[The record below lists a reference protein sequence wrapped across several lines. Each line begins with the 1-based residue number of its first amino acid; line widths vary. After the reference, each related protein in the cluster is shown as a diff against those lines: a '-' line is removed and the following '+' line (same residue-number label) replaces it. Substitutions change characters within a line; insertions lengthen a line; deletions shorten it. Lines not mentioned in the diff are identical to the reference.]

1 MARTTDII
9 LLLVCVV
16 TVASA
21 DLNKGI
27 RRRVAERLKELGLEN
42 KDPSG
47 ALPVHSRETRE
58 SKDCP
63 NITEDLVTFEL
74 NFTDGLKPTSILLQQ
89 VVKND
94 VSYETYGARYFG
106 KEWIIGTVNV
116 RPYLNCLLWDSED
129 LVEAVRKMIVPPSN
143 LPYNFSLPLE
153 QLPATT
159 LVGEV
164 EQPKEVDDLVYGGRI
179 KDGFFLEAG
188 AHNFET
194 NSDSLYWEIKHGW
207 RGLLVEPHPLTF
219 RYGLTKQRRAH
230 SVQTCLSPEP
240 RPATLLFDPHGSV
253 RNETLREAMSG
264 LVPEEKVTAW
274 KNANFEMQCMPLY
287 TLLLAM
293 GNPTVHHFS
302 LDVEG
307 AEFPILKTI
316 PWDKVDIRAL
326 SVETYLA
333 GRLYPGDQKDLIAYM
348 EKVGYRHIH
357 WAHQKTNKDRM
368 QMGTHDDLFV
378 RNDVTLEKEQSWKK
392 ANLKFADNTKK
403 GFASELKVKMDQHLD
418 SGNMNMPKRE
428 KEDL

>member
-1 MARTTDII
+1 MSFAKKNDGQKTSINYKSYEFIGLTGFIKNTNCYHQEMLKTNIARSGRQRTSRMARTTDII

-94 VSYETYGARYFG
+94 VTHETYGARYGG
-106 KEWIIGTVNV
+106 KEWIIGTANV

-164 EQPKEVDDLVYGGRI
+164 
-179 KDGFFLEAG
+179 G
-188 AHNFET
+188 ASNT
-194 NSDSLYWEIKHGW
+194 
-207 RGLLVEPHPLTF
+207 
-219 RYGLTKQRRAH
+219 QR
-230 SVQTCLSPEP
+230 
-240 RPATLLFDPHGSV
+240 
-253 RNETLREAMSG
+253 
-264 LVPEEKVTAW
+264 
-274 KNANFEMQCMPLY
+274 
-287 TLLLAM
+287 
-293 GNPTVHHFS
+293 
-302 LDVEG
+302 
-307 AEFPILKTI
+307 
-316 PWDKVDIRAL
+316 
-326 SVETYLA
+326 
-333 GRLYPGDQKDLIAYM
+333 
-348 EKVGYRHIH
+348 
-357 WAHQKTNKDRM
+357 
-368 QMGTHDDLFV
+368 
-378 RNDVTLEKEQSWKK
+378 
-392 ANLKFADNTKK
+392 
-403 GFASELKVKMDQHLD
+403 
-418 SGNMNMPKRE
+418 
-428 KEDL
+428 